1 MPPTL
6 RWTLLAAVLVAL
18 VQLPASASGSIGAG
32 GGKAGGRGDYTRG
45 KAIVHRELVC
55 NGCPISRRDFDA
67 AKARALSNDIATAMS
82 GSAPNDM
89 VRSLCRAGDRA
100 ECVAKLRAVQTYIKR
115 RFRL

>member
-55 NGCPISRRDFDA
+55 NGCPISRRGF
-67 AKARALSNDIATAMS
+67 RCGE
-82 GSAPNDM
+82 GSCLVETTSLP
-89 VRSLCRAGDRA
+89 LCR
-100 ECVAKLRAVQTYIKR
+100 VVR
-115 RFRL
+115 RTIW